1 MPVKKELLVASALVL
16 LASLLLFASQARAEA
31 CPPGSLV
38 INSTGTFICP
48 VPAENLSM
56 AYTSLVL
63 LQNGSSFTFAVTCL
77 TSGGCNYDITVYD
90 YYNGS
95 LTVIDNVLRSVG
107 AGESFSKSYTVN
119 GTGIVELSANNVYY
133 GYYFYPSTQP
143 SQIAVTL
150 NDLARSDLFVEIM
163 VALILV
169 SVPIGWALMRE
180 IGLAGLALTAMSIP
194 IYTLVSVLTGN
205 PPIALLISVVASFIG
220 IVYLIISKGEIA

>member
-1 MPVKKELLVASALVL
+1 MLGKKEFLVVLALVFF
-16 LASLLLFASQARAEA
+16 ASLLLFASQARADV

-48 VPAENLSM
+48 VPADNLNM

-77 TSGGCNYDITVYD
+77 TSGGCNYNVTVYD

-95 LTVIDNVLRSVG
+95 LATIDNVQQSVN
-107 AGESFSKSYTVN
+107 AGESFSKTYTIS
-119 GTGIVELSANNVYY
+119 GTGIVELTVNNMYY
-133 GYYFYPSTQP
+133 GYYFYPAPQP
-143 SQIAVTL
+143 SQVVVTL

-163 VALILV
+163 VALIIV

-180 IGLAGLALTAMSIP
+180 IGLAGMALTAMSIP

-220 IVYLIISKGEIA
+220 IVYLIMSRGEPA

>member
-107 AGESFSKSYTVN
+107 AGESFSKSYNVS

>member
-1 MPVKKELLVASALVL
+1 MLGKKVFLVVLALVF
-16 LASLLLFASQARAEA
+16 LASLLLFASQARADG

-48 VPAENLSM
+48 VPATEIN
-56 AYTSLVL
+56 ATFTSLVL
-63 LQNGSSFTFAVTCL
+63 LQNGSSFTFASTCL
-77 TSGGCNYDITVYD
+77 TSGGCNYNVTVYD

-95 LTVIDNVLRSVG
+95 LTVIDNVQASVN
-107 AGESFSKSYTVN
+107 AGGSLSKTYNVR
-119 GTGIVELSANNVYY
+119 GTGIVELTVNNMYY
-133 GYYFYPSTQP
+133 GYYFYPAPQP

-150 NDLARSDLFVEIM
+150 TDLASNSVFVEIM

-220 IVYLIISKGEIA
+220 IVYLIMSKGEVA